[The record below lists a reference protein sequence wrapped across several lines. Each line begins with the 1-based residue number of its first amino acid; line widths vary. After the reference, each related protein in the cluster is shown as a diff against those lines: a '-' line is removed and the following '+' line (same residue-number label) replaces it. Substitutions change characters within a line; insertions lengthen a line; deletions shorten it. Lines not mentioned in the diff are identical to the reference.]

1 MSLIDISPALR
12 VGMAVFPGDA
22 DYRVAQTFTIGPG
35 CPVNVGSFAMSTH
48 CGAHADAPLHYDA
61 EGATIDQLDI
71 GDFIGPARVID
82 ARGNDPL
89 CHFDEIAAALDGAP
103 TRLLFRLADRD
114 RSDGVAVGVPFAVCR
129 HGGAAGT
136 PRHAPDRRGRSLR
149 RSGDIEGPAIAHGL
163 PPARRQDCRE
173 LGAGR
178 RRTRRLRVDRATPE
192 TRGTRC
198 RPPARGAEATVPA
211 MKHRHA
217 APDSAMLGWS
227 VDRRRDILHPGPGRK
242 REENLR

>member
-82 ARGNDPL
+82 AGVTTRSAIL
-89 CHFDEIAAALDGAP
+89 
-103 TRLLFRLADRD
+103 TRLQP
-114 RSDGVAVGVPFAVCR
+114 RSTAL
-129 HGGAAGT
+129 
-136 PRHAPDRRGRSLR
+136 RRGCC
-149 RSGDIEGPAIAHGL
+149 SGWLIESI
-163 PPARRQDCRE
+163 RWC
-173 LGAGR
+173 GR
-178 RRTRRLRVDRATPE
+178 RGSVRCLPTWWSGWHSAARA
-192 TRGTRC
+192 
-198 RPPARGAEATVPA
+198 
-211 MKHRHA
+211 
-217 APDSAMLGWS
+217 
-227 VDRRRDILHPGPGRK
+227 
-242 REENLR
+242 